1 MYFSTLLALPIF
13 FQAPTGDAAATSPAP
28 AAQVQSQALAVGS
41 TAPALSVGKWLKG
54 PPVNKLDPKATYIIE
69 CWATWC
75 GPCVESLP
83 HLNEL
88 AQEYKDKVQVLAI
101 NVWDKPNAAETFLA
115 KNGKDF
121 VFQVA
126 YDGAD
131 ENAPFAKSWLVPAGI
146 NGIPTA
152 FIVHQG
158 KIAAILH
165 PDRISNEML
174 DALVANDTAKFK
186 EVYDAAMAAEEN
198 GDEEEQEEEAMDTSG
213 MEESVF
219 NVSRQVGKLGLENVL
234 SGLAFTLQA
243 SDENYQPAPG
253 SFSFHEPTGLLY
265 FRGTEAQ
272 LALVKKALKELA
284 KSDKAEGQENDSDEG
299 EEGEEGEGKEGE
311 EGEGKEGEEGEGKE
325 GDVDEN
331 EEEEEE
337 EEDGGKDA
345 EPAVLLMTNPVKT
358 AV

>member
-13 FQAPTGDAAATSPAP
+13 FQAPTSDAAATTPAAA

-41 TAPALSVGKWLKG
+41 TAPALNVGKWLKG
-54 PPVNKLDPKATYIIE
+54 TAVDKLDPKATYIIE

-75 GPCVESLP
+75 GPCVDSLP

-88 AQEYKDKVQVLAI
+88 AQDYKDKVHVLAI
-101 NVWDKPNAAETFLA
+101 NVWDKPNAAENFLA

-253 SFSFHEPTGLLY
+253 SFSFHEPTSLLY

-284 KSDKAEGQENDSDEG
+284 KSDKAEGQENDS
-299 EEGEEGEGKEGE
+299 EEGEEGEDNENME
-311 EGEGKEGEEGEGKE
+311 EGEGEGKEGEGKE

-331 EEEEEE
+331 EK

>member
-1 MYFSTLLALPIF
+1 MYFSTLLALPLF
-13 FQAPTGDAAATSPAP
+13 FQAPTSDAAATSPAAG
-28 AAQVQSQALAVGS
+28 AAEVQTQALAVGS
-41 TAPALSVGKWLKG
+41 AAPAFNVGKWLKG
-54 PPVNKLDPKATYIIE
+54 TAVDKLDPKATYIIE

-75 GPCVESLP
+75 GPCVDSLP

-88 AQEYKDKVQVLAI
+88 AKDYKDKVHVLAI
-101 NVWDKPNAAETFLA
+101 NVWDKPKAAEKFLA

-121 VFQVA
+121 VFPVA

-131 ENAPFAKSWLVPAGI
+131 ENAPFAKNWLVPAGI
-146 NGIPTA
+146 DGIPTA

-158 KIAAILH
+158 KIAAIMH
-165 PDRISNEML
+165 PGMISKEML

-186 EVYDAAMAAEEN
+186 EVYDAAMAAEEKE
-198 GDEEEQEEEAMDTSG
+198 GDDEEEQVEEAMDTTG

-219 NVSRQVGKLGLENVL
+219 NVSHQVAKLGLENVL

-243 SDENYQPAPG
+243 SDKNYQPAPG

-272 LALVKKALKELA
+272 LALVKKALHELA
-284 KSDKAEGQENDSDEG
+284 KSDKAEGQENDNEIG
-299 EEGEEGEGKEGE
+299 EEGECEDGGDGECE
-311 EGEGKEGEEGEGKE
+311 EGECEDDDG
-325 GDVDEN
+325 N

-337 EEDGGKDA
+337 GNESEL
-345 EPAVLLMTNPVKT
+345 AVVLMTNPVKT